1 MAFKQT
7 QEKRAQRGEPMSAQ
21 GWPRQAALE
30 PIGERIARLRCEGGW
45 TQQALAARLAIS
57 RVAVSHIE
65 MDLTF
70 PSERTITLLAG
81 VYKLSPHA
89 LVEGSTY
96 PLAKAERLPA
106 IACCYTQLELD
117 LALLENDLAWL
128 ERQGDSAV
136 RRRLAHEL
144 LETWRARLSD
154 WSRETFD
161 EREREML
168 AAAQERLAAACE

>member
-1 MAFKQT
+1 MPVERTLDKQ
-7 QEKRAQRGEPMSAQ
+7 AQGSETPPSH
-21 GWPRQAALE
+21 GWPRQTALE
-30 PIGERIARLRCEGGW
+30 PIGKRIARLRSEGGW

-81 VYKLSPHA
+81 IFKLSPHE

-96 PLAKAERLPA
+96 PHAKAERLPGN
-106 IACCYTQLELD
+106 ACCYTQLELD
-117 LALLENDLAWL
+117 LALMENDLTWL
-128 ERQGDSAV
+128 ARLGDSFEC
-136 RRRLAHEL
+136 RRLADEL
-144 LETWRARLSD
+144 QATWNALLSARLWES
-154 WSRETFD
+154 FD

-168 AAAQERLAAACE
+168 AAAQERLAAACG